1 MIAPGSGVSR
11 LNPPHSRLP
20 NSILGAWGALPLPG
34 EGNSA
39 NLPRSPGLP
48 AAVPPPARARPGER
62 PGGVN
67 PLGCGA
73 RAASPRSSALQLL
86 EEPNQPQE
94 LDSATLRQR
103 GRGVWAAF
111 SARMSQECPDG
122 ARGDPEGAG
131 ATLISVADNVCP
143 VGFNSLLSTQMPTAL
158 KLTGFQF
165 S

>member
-1 MIAPGSGVSR
+1 MIAPGSGFSH
-11 LNPPHSRLP
+11 LNPPHSELP
-20 NSILGAWGALPLPG
+20 NSSLGAWGALGLPG

-48 AAVPPPARARPGER
+48 AAVRPPERARPGER

-73 RAASPRSSALQLL
+73 RAASPRSSALQ
-86 EEPNQPQE
+86 EPSQPQE
-94 LDSATLRQR
+94 LDSAALRQR

-143 VGFNSLLSTQMPTAL
+143 GGFNSLLSTQMPTAL